1 MPLFSAYS
9 AMLKHAKPY
18 IKNISGVF
26 FHVFKSMK
34 KVHLN
39 MYHCTTETSCEE
51 VRKTGPLEVS

>member
-26 FHVFKSMK
+26 FQVFKSMK
-34 KVHLN
+34 KCILICV
-39 MYHCTTETSCEE
+39 T
-51 VRKTGPLEVS
+51 VPQKQVVKKLERLDL